1 MVDLKQCMDRLG
13 YRFQNEGLLR
23 RALTHSSMAVEQH
36 RMGEDNERLE
46 YLGDAVLE
54 HLVSRH
60 LFDAHPEMREGALTR
75 LRSSLVCESAL
86 SAAAR
91 RLGLN
96 EHILLSRGEEQCGGR
111 DKDSILSDAFEAV
124 LAAVYLDGG
133 LDQAQRLVDE
143 YVLSAETLENRSS
156 SKDSK
161 TAFQELV
168 HADHKGRAIRY
179 ELVSESGPDHKKL
192 FTMRVLVDEV
202 EWGTGSGPSKQAAG
216 QAAAQMA
223 MERYRCWANRAPGPC
238 AAPRWRT

>member
-1 MVDLKQCMDRLG
+1 MSDLMQCMDKLG
-13 YRFQNEGLLR
+13 YRFQDEGLLR
-23 RALTHSSMAVEQH
+23 RALTHASLAVEQH

-60 LFDAHPEMREGALTR
+60 LFDTHPEMREGALTR

-86 SAAAR
+86 AFAAR
-91 RLGLN
+91 RLELGKY
-96 EHILLSRGEEQCGGR
+96 IRLSRGEEQCGGR

-133 LDQAQRLVDE
+133 LEEADRLVRE
-143 YVLSAETLENRSS
+143 YVMSAENQPQRTST
-156 SKDSK
+156 KDSK
-161 TAFQELV
+161 TAFQELI

-192 FTMRVLVDEV
+192 FTMRVLVDEE

-216 QAAAQMA
+216 QVAAQMA
-223 MERYRCWANRAPGPC
+223 IERYNSKCD
-238 AAPRWRT
+238 

>member
-192 FTMRVLVDEV
+192 FTMRVLVDEA

-223 MERYRCWANRAPGPC
+223 MERYRKECD
-238 AAPRWRT
+238 

>member
-111 DKDSILSDAFEAV
+111 DKDSILSDAFESV

-223 MERYRCWANRAPGPC
+223 MERYRKECD
-238 AAPRWRT
+238 

>member
-133 LDQAQRLVDE
+133 LEEAQRLVNE
-143 YVLSAETLENRSS
+143 YVLSAETLEHRSS

-223 MERYRCWANRAPGPC
+223 MERYRKECD
-238 AAPRWRT
+238 

>member
-1 MVDLKQCMDRLG
+1 MDLMGCMDRLG
-13 YRFQNEGLLR
+13 YRFRDEGLLR
-23 RALTHSSMAVEQH
+23 RALTHSSLAVEQH

-54 HLVSRH
+54 HLVSRY

-75 LRSSLVCESAL
+75 LRSSLVCEGAL

-91 RLGLN
+91 RLGLG
-96 EHILLSRGEEQCGGR
+96 EYLLLSRGEEQCGGR
-111 DKDSILSDAFEAV
+111 DKDSILSDVFEAV

-133 LDQAQRLVDE
+133 LEEAQRLVHE

-161 TAFQELV
+161 TAFQEMV
-168 HADHKGRAIRY
+168 HADHKGRTIRY

-202 EWGTGSGPSKQAAG
+202 EWGVGSGPSKQAAG

-223 MERYRCWANRAPGPC
+223 MARYTKECD
-238 AAPRWRT
+238 

>member
-46 YLGDAVLE
+46 YLGDAVLA
-54 HLVSRH
+54 HLVSRQ

-223 MERYRCWANRAPGPC
+223 MERYRKECD
-238 AAPRWRT
+238 

>member
-1 MVDLKQCMDRLG
+1 MIDLSQCMDKLG
-13 YRFQNEGLLR
+13 YRFHDESLLY
-23 RALTHSSMAVEQH
+23 RALTHSSLAVEQH

-60 LFDAHPEMREGALTR
+60 LYDTHPEMREGALTR
-75 LRSSLVCESAL
+75 LRSSLVCEGAL

-91 RLGLN
+91 KLGLGDCL
-96 EHILLSRGEEQCGGR
+96 LLSRGEEQCGGR
-111 DKDSILSDAFEAV
+111 EKDSILSDAFEAV

-133 LDQAQRLVDE
+133 LEVAQRLVRE
-143 YVLSAETLENRSS
+143 YVLSAENLEHRSS

-179 ELVSESGPDHKKL
+179 ELVGESGPDHKKV
-192 FTMRVLVDEV
+192 FTMRVLVDEI
-202 EWGTGSGPSKQAAG
+202 EWGSGSGPSKQAAG

-223 MERYRCWANRAPGPC
+223 IERYTKECD
-238 AAPRWRT
+238 

>member
-1 MVDLKQCMDRLG
+1 MGDLIRCMDRLG
-13 YRFQNEGLLR
+13 YRFQDEGLLR
-23 RALTHSSMAVEQH
+23 RALTHSSLAVEQH

-60 LFDAHPEMREGALTR
+60 LFDTHPEMREGALTR

-91 RLGLN
+91 RLGLG
-96 EHILLSRGEEQCGGR
+96 EYLLLSRGAEQCGGR
-111 DKDSILSDAFEAV
+111 EKDSILSDAFEAV

-133 LDQAQRLVDE
+133 LAEAQRLVRE
-143 YVLSAETLENRSS
+143 YVLSAENIGDRSS

-168 HADHKGRAIRY
+168 HADHKGRTIRY

-202 EWGTGSGPSKQAAG
+202 EWGTGSGSSKQAPG

-223 MERYRCWANRAPGPC
+223 MERYMKECD
-238 AAPRWRT
+238 

>member
-1 MVDLKQCMDRLG
+1 MVDLKQCMDRL
-13 YRFQNEGLLR
+13 GLLR

-223 MERYRCWANRAPGPC
+223 MERYRKECD
-238 AAPRWRT
+238 

>member
-1 MVDLKQCMDRLG
+1 MGDLIRCMDRLG
-13 YRFQNEGLLR
+13 YRFQDEGLLR
-23 RALTHSSMAVEQH
+23 RALTHSSLAVEQH

-60 LFDAHPEMREGALTR
+60 LFDTHPEMREGALTR

-91 RLGLN
+91 RLGLG
-96 EHILLSRGEEQCGGR
+96 EYLLLSRGEEQCGGR
-111 DKDSILSDAFEAV
+111 EKDSILSDAFEAV

-133 LDQAQRLVDE
+133 LAEAQRLVQE
-143 YVLSAETLENRSS
+143 YVLSAETIGDRSS

-202 EWGTGSGPSKQAAG
+202 EWGTGSGSSKQAAG

-223 MERYRCWANRAPGPC
+223 MERYTKECD
-238 AAPRWRT
+238 

>member
-1 MVDLKQCMDRLG
+1 MGDLIRCMDRLG
-13 YRFQNEGLLR
+13 YRFRDEGLLR
-23 RALTHSSMAVEQH
+23 RALTHSSLAVEQH

-54 HLVSRH
+54 HLVSRY
-60 LFDAHPEMREGALTR
+60 LFDTHPEMREGALTR

-91 RLGLN
+91 RLGLG
-96 EHILLSRGEEQCGGR
+96 EYLLLSRGEEQCGGR
-111 DKDSILSDAFEAV
+111 EKDSILSDAFEAV

-133 LDQAQRLVDE
+133 LAEAQRLVQE
-143 YVLSAETLENRSS
+143 YVLSAEAIGDRSS

-202 EWGTGSGPSKQAAG
+202 EWGTGSGSSKQAAG

-223 MERYRCWANRAPGPC
+223 MERYTKECD
-238 AAPRWRT
+238 

>member
-1 MVDLKQCMDRLG
+1 MVDLTQCMDRLG
-13 YRFQNEGLLR
+13 YCFQNEGLLR
-23 RALTHSSMAVEQH
+23 RALTHSSLAVEQH

-60 LFDAHPEMREGALTR
+60 IYDTHPEMREGAMTR

-86 SAAAR
+86 SAAAK
-91 RLGLN
+91 RLELGQFL
-96 EHILLSRGEEQCGGR
+96 LLSRGEEQCGGR
-111 DKDSILSDAFEAV
+111 EKPSILSDAFEAV

-133 LDQAQRLVDE
+133 LNEAEKLVQAH
-143 YVLSAETLENRSS
+143 VLSAEMGEDRSS

-168 HADHKGRAIRY
+168 HADHKGRVIRY

-202 EWGTGSGPSKQAAG
+202 EWGVGSGPSKQAAG

-223 MERYRCWANRAPGPC
+223 MGRYTKGCD
-238 AAPRWRT
+238 

>member
-1 MVDLKQCMDRLG
+1 MGDLIRCMDRLG
-13 YRFQNEGLLR
+13 YRFQDEGLLR
-23 RALTHSSMAVEQH
+23 RALTHSSLAVEQH

-54 HLVSRH
+54 YLVSRH
-60 LFDAHPEMREGALTR
+60 LFDTHPEMREGALTR

-91 RLGLN
+91 RLGLG
-96 EHILLSRGEEQCGGR
+96 EYLLLSRGEEQCGGR
-111 DKDSILSDAFEAV
+111 EKDSILSDAFEAV

-133 LDQAQRLVDE
+133 LAEAQRLVQE
-143 YVLSAETLENRSS
+143 YVLSAEAIGDRSS

-202 EWGTGSGPSKQAAG
+202 EWGTGSGSSKQAAG

-223 MERYRCWANRAPGPC
+223 MERYTKECD
-238 AAPRWRT
+238 

>member
-1 MVDLKQCMDRLG
+1 MADLTGCMDKLG
-13 YRFQNEGLLR
+13 YRFQDERLLV
-23 RALTHSSMAVEQH
+23 RALTHSSLAVEQH

-86 SAAAR
+86 AAAAR
-91 RLGLN
+91 RLGLGDSV
-96 EHILLSRGEEQCGGR
+96 LLSRGEEQCGGR

-133 LDQAQRLVDE
+133 LDEAEKLVRQ
-143 YVLSAETLENRSS
+143 YVLSAETLENRTS

-161 TAFQELV
+161 TTFQELI

-179 ELVSESGPDHKKL
+179 ELVSESGPDHRKL
-192 FTMRVLVDEV
+192 FTMRVLVDEE
-202 EWGTGSGPSKQAAG
+202 EWGVGSGPSKQAAG

-223 MERYRCWANRAPGPC
+223 MERFKQTCD
-238 AAPRWRT
+238 

>member
-1 MVDLKQCMDRLG
+1 MADLTGCMEKLG
-13 YRFQNEGLLR
+13 YRFQNESLLR
-23 RALTHSSMAVEQH
+23 RAVTHSSWAVEQH

-75 LRSSLVCESAL
+75 LRSSLVCEGAL

-91 RLGLN
+91 RLGLG
-96 EHILLSRGEEQCGGR
+96 EYVLLSRGEEQCGGR
-111 DKDSILSDAFEAV
+111 NKESILSDAFEAV

-133 LDQAQRLVDE
+133 LEEAQKLVE
-143 YVLSAETLENRSS
+143 RYVLPAETLENRSS

-161 TAFQELV
+161 TAFQELI

-192 FTMRVLVDEV
+192 FTMRVLVDEE
-202 EWGTGSGPSKQAAG
+202 EWGVGSGPSKQAAG

-223 MERYRCWANRAPGPC
+223 MERFSKGCD
-238 AAPRWRT
+238 

>member
-1 MVDLKQCMDRLG
+1 MGQPAPAGCGPFDLKQCMDRLG

-223 MERYRCWANRAPGPC
+223 MERYRKECD
-238 AAPRWRT
+238 

>member
-91 RLGLN
+91 KLGLN
-96 EHILLSRGEEQCGGR
+96 DHILLSRGEEQCGGR

-223 MERYRCWANRAPGPC
+223 MERYRKECD
-238 AAPRWRT
+238 

>member
-1 MVDLKQCMDRLG
+1 MVDLKQCMDSLG

-202 EWGTGSGPSKQAAG
+202 EWGMGSGPSKQAAG

-223 MERYRCWANRAPGPC
+223 MERYRKECD
-238 AAPRWRT
+238 

>member
-192 FTMRVLVDEV
+192 FTMRVLVDEE
-202 EWGTGSGPSKQAAG
+202 EWGVGSGPSKQAAG

-223 MERYRCWANRAPGPC
+223 IERYTKECD
-238 AAPRWRT
+238 

>member
-13 YRFQNEGLLR
+13 YRFHNEGLLR
-23 RALTHSSMAVEQH
+23 RALTHSSLAVEQH

-223 MERYRCWANRAPGPC
+223 MERYRKECD
-238 AAPRWRT
+238 

>member
-1 MVDLKQCMDRLG
+1 MGDLIRCMDRLG
-13 YRFQNEGLLR
+13 YRFRDESLLC
-23 RALTHSSMAVEQH
+23 RALTHSSLAVEQH

-60 LFDAHPEMREGALTR
+60 LFDTHPEMREGALTR

-91 RLGLN
+91 RLGLG
-96 EHILLSRGEEQCGGR
+96 EYLLLSRGEEQCGGR
-111 DKDSILSDAFEAV
+111 EKDSILSDAFEAV

-133 LDQAQRLVDE
+133 LAEAQRLVHE
-143 YVLSAETLENRSS
+143 YVLSAEAIGDRSS

-168 HADHKGRAIRY
+168 HADHRGRAIRY

-223 MERYRCWANRAPGPC
+223 MERYTKECD
-238 AAPRWRT
+238 

>member
-1 MVDLKQCMDRLG
+1 MVDLKQCMDKLG

-60 LFDAHPEMREGALTR
+60 LFDAHTEMREGALTR
-75 LRSSLVCESAL
+75 LRSSLVCEGAL

-96 EHILLSRGEEQCGGR
+96 EFILLSRGEEQCGGR

-133 LDQAQRLVDE
+133 LEEAQRLVNE
-143 YVLSAETLENRSS
+143 YVLSAETLEHRSS

-223 MERYRCWANRAPGPC
+223 MERYRKECD
-238 AAPRWRT
+238 